1 MLHTGCCDG
10 SLLGVHS
17 ICPEL
22 LGPTIFPPNFPET
35 GFAQADELRPESD
48 LFTHLKEAAMEV
60 RGHGGFK
67 TRGVSGNEDLI
78 AILLS
83 SFRGMAAFLN
93 PTKQFSLTKS

>member
-1 MLHTGCCDG
+1 M
-10 SLLGVHS
+10 V
-17 ICPEL
+17 P
-22 LGPTIFPPNFPET
+22 PFFPPTFLKL
-35 GFAQADELRPESD
+35 GLAQADELRPESD

-67 TRGVSGNEDLI
+67 TRRVRGNEDLI